1 MTQDYKQLISQVR
14 PEMYKAFHFL
24 EEELLKIR
32 SSRVLP
38 SLIDKIRVDL
48 FGQSFELQQLG
59 NITVGDARQLVMQ
72 PWDQSYL
79 EAIAAAIQKSG
90 ISGSP
95 VVDGQLIRVN
105 FPALSAEY
113 RQDMVRKANEL
124 AEQVKQTIRK
134 WREKVWNEVQDKTR
148 ASEIR
153 EDDKFKAKDEL
164 QKLIDDYNE
173 KISKLIAAKEKE
185 LLE

>member
-1 MTQDYKQLISQVR
+1 
-14 PEMYKAFHFL
+14 
-24 EEELLKIR
+24 
-32 SSRVLP
+32 
-38 SLIDKIRVDL
+38 
-48 FGQSFELQQLG
+48 
-59 NITVGDARQLVMQ
+59 
-72 PWDQSYL
+72 
-79 EAIAAAIQKSG
+79 
-90 ISGSP
+90 
-95 VVDGQLIRVN
+95 
-105 FPALSAEY
+105 
-113 RQDMVRKANEL
+113 MVRKANEL